1 MPSQKKWK
9 MGQKML
15 RLRKKKRRR
24 KLRTRR
30 RRGRRAR
37 PSLTRPS
44 PCVSMMSSRT
54 PRSPRWRA
62 ARGRGAEQGRP
73 PRTWT
78 GGRWPRPL
86 TGGRTQALTST
97 LSTIYQPL
105 QRHRPG
111 GEPSGPQSSGV
122 PEAAAGDRPAQQ
134 QTADGKLMLHT
145 EHALHV
151 TICATNRAM
160 SGHSTRPYGKG
171 QTSRPGGKT
180 ERRV

>member
-1 MPSQKKWK
+1 MEDGSEDAETKKEEK
-9 MGQKML
+9 EEKAKD
-15 RLRKKKRRR
+15 KKK
-24 KLRTRR
+24 KGKKGKTKSDSPEPVCIDDEFKDTQISQVEGGKGAGGGAGEAASDLD
-30 RRGRRAR
+30 RGEVA
-37 PSLTRPS
+37 
-44 PCVSMMSSRT
+44 T
-54 PRSPRWRA
+54 PTHRWA
-62 ARGRGAEQGRP
+62 DPGPDQ
-73 PRTWT
+73 
-78 GGRWPRPL
+78 L
-86 TGGRTQALTST
+86 C
-97 LSTIYQPL
+97 IYQPL

-134 QTADGKLMLHT
+134 QTADGKLMLRT

-180 ERRV
+180 DRT